1 VNELATTPL
10 GWARR
15 ALSGVVCISA
25 LALVMAK
32 TGPPAAHAEGIGLVS
47 AFCFV
52 VSLIALVEVARREH
66 AQAEDASAERER
78 RQLALLRMQLDL
90 ARAKVH
96 PAALP
101 SPSAEEDAG

>member
-1 VNELATTPL
+1 MALTPL

-15 ALSGVVCISA
+15 VLSGVVCVSA

-32 TGPPAAHAEGIGLVS
+32 TGAPVPHGESIGLIS

-66 AQAEDASAERER
+66 AEAEHASSERER
-78 RQLALLRMQLDL
+78 RQLALMRMQLDL
-90 ARAKVH
+90 ARAKAQ
-96 PAALP
+96 PAVAP